1 MAKRTK
7 KSLDSIVEE
16 EFLSTNDK
24 NVKQNTEVVEPQT
37 DWKDQYLRLLA
48 DFENYKKRN
57 LKEKED
63 LVQQTKINT
72 ISSILDL
79 DSDLNIAKKNIPDS
93 EGLNLMIQKVNNFL
107 KTQGI
112 EEIQTE
118 NYDPE
123 LHEVISVVETGENKI
138 LDVISKGY
146 RIGERPF
153 RYPKIIL
160 SK

>member
-1 MAKRTK
+1 MAKKTK
-7 KSLDSIVEE
+7 KSIELQMEE
-16 EFLSTNDK
+16 EFLSK
-24 NVKQNTEVVEPQT
+24 NNINEKKNIESSESPT

-57 LKEKED
+57 SKEKED

-72 ISSILDL
+72 IVSILDL
-79 DSDLNIAKKNIPDS
+79 DSDLNIARKNIPES

-107 KTQGI
+107 KNQGI

-118 NYDPE
+118 SYDPD
-123 LHEVISVVETGENKI
+123 LHEVVSIVETGENKI

-146 RIGERPF
+146 RIGEKPF

>member
-16 EFLSTNDK
+16 EFLSTNDN
-24 NVKQNTEVVEPQT
+24 NVKQGTEVVEPQT

>member
-24 NVKQNTEVVEPQT
+24 NVKQSTEVVEPQT